1 MTGSMAR
8 KESTPE
14 RMGGVSEPG
23 RQKQYLF
30 TNSDLKR
37 LIAPLIVEQILAVT
51 VGMVD
56 TMMVSSAGEAAT
68 SGVSLVDMINNLL
81 INVFAAV
88 STGGAVVSSQFL
100 GQKNRKRACEAA
112 DQLMMIT
119 GLISIAIMVGA
130 ILFRHGLLRLLY
142 GGIADDVMNNALIYL
157 ILSALS
163 YPFLAIYNS
172 CAALFRS
179 MGNSRISMQAS
190 IVMNI
195 INVAGDILFI
205 FGFHWGVAGAAL
217 ASLISRMTACV
228 ILVIRLHNTGLEI
241 HVSFGRLRWNSGMI
255 GKILHIGIPGGI
267 ENSIFQ
273 LGRVLVVSIIAI
285 FGTTQ
290 IAANA
295 VANNLDGM
303 GVLPGQAM
311 NLAMITVIGRC
322 VGAGDFEQAE
332 YYTKKMM
339 KLTYLISGLC
349 CLGVIITMPL
359 TMKLYGL
366 SEETLKLAAVLVL
379 IHDGCAIILWPASF
393 TLTNVLRAANDV
405 KFPMCISILSMVIV
419 RLGAGYLLA
428 VGLGLGAVGV
438 WCAMI
443 LDWVVRVI
451 CFVGRY
457 RSGKWKT
464 FYRAA

>member
-1 MTGSMAR
+1 
-8 KESTPE
+8 
-14 RMGGVSEPG
+14 
-23 RQKQYLF
+23 
-30 TNSDLKR
+30 
-37 LIAPLIVEQILAVT
+37 
-51 VGMVD
+51 
-56 TMMVSSAGEAAT
+56 
-68 SGVSLVDMINNLL
+68 
-81 INVFAAV
+81 
-88 STGGAVVSSQFL
+88 
-100 GQKNRKRACEAA
+100 
-112 DQLMMIT
+112 
-119 GLISIAIMVGA
+119 
-130 ILFRHGLLRLLY
+130 
-142 GGIADDVMNNALIYL
+142 
-157 ILSALS
+157 
-163 YPFLAIYNS
+163 
-172 CAALFRS
+172 
-179 MGNSRISMQAS
+179 MQAS

-339 KLTYLISGLC
+339 KLKIG
-349 CLGVIITMPL
+349 
-359 TMKLYGL
+359 
-366 SEETLKLAAVLVL
+366 
-379 IHDGCAIILWPASF
+379 
-393 TLTNVLRAANDV
+393 RAHV
-405 KFPMCISILSMVIV
+405 
-419 RLGAGYLLA
+419 
-428 VGLGLGAVGV
+428 
-438 WCAMI
+438 
-443 LDWVVRVI
+443 
-451 CFVGRY
+451 
-457 RSGKWKT
+457 
-464 FYRAA
+464 